1 MLNLPVET
9 SVKYIHKAFGLFGW
23 FAILVAT
30 TYFYVKNGCPH
41 TETVYSSSCS
51 PYTYSAGLVPGTSI
65 PPIYLYKP
73 ITLSGN
79 TVACFMDR
87 YIYTF
92 QNYRGPGYSQT
103 FRSELYC
110 NQAYTGNA
118 SLVPSSSY
126 EPVFNRTNY
135 AKFAYVNSPKAVAH
149 VMMAVIREPNQTN
162 TASTSDISQAG
173 CHYIQGDHDYDS
185 CGLDYS
191 NKTET
196 TVNITLIM
204 KEYFDGSKA
213 LMTVLNTET
222 LFACERCRVQD
233 ITFRNF
239 TAYLAGLSTYIGGFT
254 TMFLILIGPCYVTG
268 IIQLLKRGREE
279 EGGEELSRLM

>member
-1 MLNLPVET
+1 MLSLPVET
-9 SVKYIHKAFGLFGW
+9 SVKFIHKVVGLFGW

-30 TYFYVKNGCPH
+30 TYLYVKKGCPH

-65 PPIYLYKP
+65 PPIYLYEP

-79 TVACFMDR
+79 TVACFMER

-92 QNYRGPGYSQT
+92 QNYHGPGYSQT

-118 SLVPSSSY
+118 SLVPGSSY

-149 VMMAVIREPNQTN
+149 VMLAEIRKPNQTDP
-162 TASTSDISQAG
+162 ASSSDISEAA
-173 CHYIQGDHDYDS
+173 CHYIQGKHDYES

-191 NKTET
+191 NQTKT
-196 TVNITLIM
+196 TVSITLTM

-222 LFACERCRVQD
+222 LFVCERCRVQD
-233 ITFRNF
+233 ITFRNV
-239 TAYLAGLSTYIGGFT
+239 TAYLAGLSTYIGVFT
-254 TMFLILIGPCYVTG
+254 TVFLFLIRRCYVTD

-279 EGGEELSRLM
+279 EDGEELSRL